1 MPSRIVVVEDDQ
13 DLAELLSY
21 HLRKE
26 GFETYTCLRGA
37 QLLELDVSYD
47 LAILDVMLPDLDG
60 FRIAQ
65 ILKSSERFK
74 DIPIIFLTA
83 KDLEMDKLRG
93 FALGADDYVTKPFSM
108 RELIARV
115 RAVLR
120 RAGALEKPTI
130 YRLENLELDIQK
142 REVKLRGKE
151 INLTPTEFAIL
162 CALFENLDRPVSREY
177 LIEKVL
183 KRDLFDRTI
192 DVHIKKLREK
202 LEEFGPRIKT
212 VRGFGYRLQA

>member
-1 MPSRIVVVEDDQ
+1 MPTRIVVVEDDK

-26 GFETYTCLRGA
+26 GFETHTCLRGA
-37 QLLELDVSYD
+37 ELLEFTLDYD
-47 LAILDVMLPDLDG
+47 LVILDVMLPDLDG

-65 ILKSSERFK
+65 YIKSSEHLK
-74 DIPIIFLTA
+74 NIPIIFLTA
-83 KDLEMDKLRG
+83 KDLERDKLRG
-93 FALGADDYVTKPFSM
+93 FSLGADDYVTKPFSI

-120 RAGALEKPTI
+120 RSEAEKTTI
-130 YRLENLELDIQK
+130 YRLGNLELDIDK
-142 REVKLRGKE
+142 REVRIKNKA

-202 LEEFGPRIKT
+202 LEDFGSRIKT